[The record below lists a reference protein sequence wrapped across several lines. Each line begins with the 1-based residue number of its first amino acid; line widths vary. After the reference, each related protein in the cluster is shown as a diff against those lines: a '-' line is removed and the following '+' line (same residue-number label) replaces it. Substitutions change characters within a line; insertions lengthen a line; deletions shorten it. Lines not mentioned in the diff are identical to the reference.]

1 MTCSS
6 CITNED
12 SELVL
17 DASVIINLLATGHS
31 SSVLQALGVPIVVTD
46 VVVQEIRKGSVVG
59 RQEAVQLEQLICD
72 QFLRVEKL
80 EGPASESFRELV
92 GGSVSDSLDDGEAA
106 TLAFAHNSGFTAAID
121 EKKATRIA
129 AERFASL
136 RLVTTV
142 DILAYRPVQ
151 TRLGTQ
157 ALAEAMF
164 RALRFARMQVQE
176 RQFDWVSQLIGQ
188 DNVQA
193 CSTLRRHAKRK
204 LAVRGPL
211 M

>member
-1 MTCSS
+1 MTFSS
-6 CITNED
+6 CITNKD

-17 DASVIINLLATGHS
+17 DASVVINLLATGHS
-31 SSVLQALGVPIVVTD
+31 SSILQALGTPIVVTD
-46 VVVQEIRKGSVVG
+46 NVVREIQKGSADG
-59 RQEAVQLEQLICD
+59 RPEAAQLELLILD
-72 QFLRVEKL
+72 RHLRVEKL
-80 EGPASESFRELV
+80 EGPASESFFELV

-106 TLAFAHNSGFTAAID
+106 TLAFAHSNGFTAAID

-129 AERFASL
+129 TERFASL

-142 DILAYRPVQ
+142 DILAYASVQ

-188 DNVQA
+188 ENVPA

-211 M
+211 V